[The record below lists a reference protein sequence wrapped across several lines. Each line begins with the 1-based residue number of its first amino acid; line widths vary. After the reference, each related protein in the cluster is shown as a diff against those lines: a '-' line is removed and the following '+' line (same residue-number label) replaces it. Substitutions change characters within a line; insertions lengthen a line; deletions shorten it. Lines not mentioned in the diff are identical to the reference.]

1 VIYELNHAGILAE
14 DLERSLSFYCLGLG
28 GTIVFRKKRLDR
40 SAEIV
45 YVRLGDGLVELIG
58 GLRAT
63 ADFGSYG
70 PHHLGFMT
78 DDIDADFR
86 RLVEWGAEPWL
97 PPSPAGTGVGFTA
110 FVLDRSGTR
119 VELIERDPDFRAQP
133 TGAVYCS
140 VEHYSVYTDD
150 PASSSEFYGGLLG
163 MRAVSDASGGYFSL
177 GNDRLRVESTTKPKL
192 SGVIGCT
199 VVTVPD
205 LDDVGAR
212 LENLGFTGEQ
222 DAASVDAKLDK
233 SLLFRDPDG
242 SAVVIREHA
251 ITWRK

>member
-1 VIYELNHAGILAE
+1 MIYELNHAGILAE
-14 DLERSLSFYCLGLG
+14 DLERSLAFYCVGLG
-28 GTIVFRKKRLDR
+28 GTIVFRKQRLDR

-63 ADFGSYG
+63 ADFGGYG
-70 PHHLGFMT
+70 LHHLGFMS

-86 RLVEWGAEPWL
+86 RMVECGAEPWL

-119 VELIERDPDFRAQP
+119 IELLERDTDFRAQP
-133 TGAVYCS
+133 TGTAYGC

-150 PASSSEFYGGLLG
+150 PVSSSRFYGVLLG

-177 GNDRLRVESTTKPKL
+177 GNDRLRVESTTKPEL
-192 SGVIGCT
+192 SGVIGRI

-205 LDDVGAR
+205 LDDGGAW
-212 LENLGFTGEQ
+212 LANLGFTAEQ
-222 DAASVDAKLDK
+222 NVASVDAKLDK

-251 ITWRK
+251 ITRRK